1 METGLDIKTYLIKQ
15 RHISPSILTELEIQ
29 NMIAYDGGELLII
42 MKNLEEEQ
50 IGVQIRYIE
59 PIEINGAKVKS
70 RTNKGDKVGYYYTSL
85 NFAKPIIIVE
95 GEIDF
100 LSLAHV
106 ENVIGLQ
113 WVGNLSKL
121 VIGLQEKW
129 AKEIYLLIDND
140 DAGDKSIDI
149 LIEKSAS
156 LDGVFDCRG
165 YLGDTNDINDYIVAG
180 NVFNREIM
188 LSFAKVLKD
197 SPKAQEMLWE
207 QFIIRRWRN
216 VTINHNTFAKYIVEK
231 HNIASI
237 EWALFYY
244 PSNDIWKPLH
254 KNIAQKI
261 ILKEMEDILLEHIE
275 VIKNQDRNNI
285 FDFLV
290 THAENSEM
298 KKMLDQRHV
307 QEINL
312 NDWILDLSTWDIRP
326 YSKEDYKIHKLEYT
340 SNLLKEWEIPEK
352 WLIFLN
358 QILEW
363 RSQREEIIDFLQE
376 FIGWLFIPSTQY
388 EKSILLYGNG
398 ANGKGVFLEVI
409 RDLLGVNNC
418 IGIGMHE
425 INRDQNLLLLLGK
438 LANIDSDM
446 QQGVQL
452 DSGIIKKIISW
463 EHIVWKVV
471 YEKPI
476 SFAPYTRLLLATN
489 ELPYLKS
496 ADYSI
501 KRRFVFI
508 HLKKS
513 FIWQED
519 PTLKDKLKAEK
530 NQIFVWAIE
539 WLKRLL
545 VRWCFHIPDELQ
557 KDIDWFIK
565 ENDSVTQFLESWDI
579 YIGEELTISNK
590 DLYLT
595 YSWFCR
601 DNWFKPL
608 WPIKLG
614 NRLVDRWYAR
624 HTNGRERSIK
634 WLWKTEW

>member
-1 METGLDIKTYLIKQ
+1 MEIQLDIKTYLIEQ
-15 RHISPSILTELEIQ
+15 RRISQDLITTLE
-29 NMIAYDGGELLII
+29 NELLIMI
-42 MKNLEEEQ
+42 NDSEFHIFMKDLDWET
-50 IGVQIRYIE
+50 IWTQIRYIK
-59 PIEINGAKVKS
+59 PIGGIKS
-70 RTNKGDKVGYYYTSL
+70 KTNQGGRVGYFFTVID
-85 NFAKPIIIVE
+85 FTKPVIVVE

-100 LSLAHV
+100 LSLAYID
-106 ENVIGLQ
+106 NVIGLQ
-113 WVGNLSKL
+113 GVANLSKL
-121 VIGLQEKW
+121 VLWLQEKW
-129 AKEIYLLIDND
+129 VKEIYLLIDND
-140 DAGDKSIDI
+140 DPADKSIDN
-149 LIEKSAS
+149 LIGKGAS

-165 YLGDTNDINDYIVAG
+165 YLEDSNDINDHIIAG
-180 NVFNREIM
+180 NVFNREKM

-197 SPKAQEMLWE
+197 SPKAKEMLGE
-207 QFIIRRWRN
+207 QFILRKWRN
-216 VTINHNTFAKYIVEK
+216 VIINHNTFAKYIVDK

-237 EWALFYY
+237 EWSLFHY

-261 ILKEMEDILLEHIE
+261 ILKEMEDLLWEYVE
-275 VIKNQDRNNI
+275 MIKNQDRNHI
-285 FDFLV
+285 FDFLI
-290 THAENSEM
+290 THAENSDM

-312 NDWILDLSTWDIRP
+312 DDWILDVNTWNIRP

-340 SNLLKEWEIPEK
+340 SNLLEEWSTPEK
-352 WLIFLN
+352 WLMFLN
-358 QILEW
+358 QILEGW
-363 RSQREEIIDFLQE
+363 EQREEIINFLQE

-446 QQGVQL
+446 QQWVQL

-463 EHIVWKVV
+463 EYIVWKMV

-501 KRRFVFI
+501 KRRFIFI

-513 FIWQED
+513 FVWQED

-530 NQIFVWAIE
+530 SQIFVWAIE

-545 VRWCFHIPDELQ
+545 VRWCFLIPDELQ
-557 KDIDWFIK
+557 NDIDWFIK
-565 ENDSVTQFLESWDI
+565 ENDSVTQFLESWSI
-579 YIGEELTISNK
+579 YIEEELSISNRI
-590 DLYLT
+590 LYLD
-595 YSWFCR
+595 YSNFCK
-601 DNWFKPL
+601 DNGFKPL
-608 WPIKLG
+608 GQIKLG
-614 NRLVDRWYAR
+614 KRLVDRWYVR
-624 HTNGRERSIK
+624 YTDGRERGIK
-634 WLWKTEW
+634 WLWEAYP

>member
-1 METGLDIKTYLIKQ
+1 MDTIMNLETQKLI
-15 RHISPSILTELEIQ
+15 TCYENEL
-29 NMIAYDGGELLII
+29 YII
-42 MKNLEEEQ
+42 MKDLGGET
-50 IGVQIRYIE
+50 IGTQIRYIT
-59 PIEINGAKVKS
+59 PTDGIKS
-70 RTNKGDKVGYYYTSL
+70 KTKQGGHVGFFYTTID
-85 NFAKPIIIVE
+85 FTKPIILVE

-100 LSLAHV
+100 LSLAHI

-113 WVGNLSKL
+113 GVANLSKL
-121 VIGLQEKW
+121 VIWLQEKW
-129 AKEIYLLIDND
+129 VKEIYLLIDND
-140 DAGDKSIDI
+140 DPADKSIDN
-149 LIEKSAS
+149 LIEKWAS
-156 LDGVFDCRG
+156 LDNVFDCRG
-165 YLGDTNDINDYIVAG
+165 YLGDSNDINDHIMAG
-180 NVFNREIM
+180 NVFDKQKM
-188 LSFAKVLKD
+188 LIFAKSLKD
-197 SPKAQEMLWE
+197 SPKVQKMIGE
-207 QFIIRRWRN
+207 QFIIMRWRN
-216 VTINHNTFAKYIVEK
+216 AIIDHNTFAKYIVNK
-231 HNIASI
+231 HNMASI
-237 EWALFYY
+237 EWSLFHY

-254 KNIAQKI
+254 KHMAQKI
-261 ILKEMEDILLEHIE
+261 ILKEMEDLLLEYVE
-275 VIKNQDRNNI
+275 MIKNQDRNHI
-285 FDFLV
+285 FDFV
-290 THAENSEM
+290 ITHAENSEM

-312 NDWILDLSTWDIRP
+312 DDWILNLSIWDIRP

-340 SNLLKEWEIPEK
+340 SNLLREWNTPEK

-363 RSQREEIIDFLQE
+363 WNQKEEIISFLQE

-388 EKSILLYGNG
+388 EKAILLYGNG

-452 DSGIIKKIISW
+452 DSGIIKKIISG

-476 SFAPYTRLLLATN
+476 SFSPYSRLLLATN

-496 ADYSI
+496 ADQSI
-501 KRRFVFI
+501 KRRFVFV

-513 FIWQED
+513 FIGQED

-545 VRWCFHIPDELQ
+545 SRWAFNIPDELQ
-557 KDIDWFIK
+557 NDIDWFIK
-565 ENDSVTQFLESWDI
+565 ENDSVTQFLESWNI
-579 YIGEELTISNK
+579 CVGEELSISNK
-590 DLYLT
+590 MLYLD
-595 YSWFCR
+595 YSSFCK
-601 DNWFKPL
+601 DNGFKSL
-608 WPIKLG
+608 GQIKLG
-614 NRLVDRWYAR
+614 KRLVDRGYIR
-624 HTNGRERSIK
+624 YTDGRERGIK
-634 WLWKTEW
+634 WLWEAYP